1 MNKRV
6 IKKELKHQLKLYH
19 TVVIEYKSN
28 YYIVLRSN
36 SFTYNRD
43 FKIYNK
49 GNLIT
54 RIPRIER
61 IINYKDSYKALW

>member
-6 IKKELKHQLKLYH
+6 IKKELKHQLKMH
-19 TVVIEYKSN
+19 HAVIVEYKSE
-28 YYIVLRSN
+28 YYSILRSN
-36 SFTYNRD
+36 TFTYNKS